1 MFKPVFLLSVA
12 GVALSA
18 CSMTS
23 TVAAPAPTVVAP
35 VAVVAP
41 PAPKPDIGTWGF
53 DVEGMDRSVLPGDD
67 WGQFANGTY
76 LKTLE
81 IPADRA
87 SYGMFTKLRDLSQAR
102 TREIIEAAA
111 ASGGAPGSEAQKV
124 GDYYA
129 SFMDEAAIEAL
140 GAAPLLADLA
150 KVTAIKTKS
159 QLARAFA
166 EEFKVNGP
174 TPFNGFINQDAKDPD
189 VYIPYLLQ
197 DGLGLPDRDYYLVD
211 KPSFVDARA
220 KYVSHI
226 AKMLVLAGTSE
237 ADAAAKAKSI
247 YDLEKRIAQ
256 VHWNRVDSRDSDK
269 TYNKWML
276 SEFGK
281 KAPGFDWKAF
291 FDQAGIGT
299 QAAMIVAQPSAFK
312 GIAGLVASQPLAVW
326 KDWLTYQT
334 ISDRAPLLPKAFVD
348 QNFAFKGTVLNGTPQ
363 LQPRWKRGSD
373 AVTGALGEALGQLYV
388 AKYFPTEAKSQADDL
403 VKNIIA
409 AMDDRLSKL
418 DWMADET
425 KVKAKAKLAAFT
437 PKIGYPATWRDY
449 SALNIVKGDAYG
461 NAKRAI
467 QFEYN
472 RNIAKLGAPIDRGE
486 WFMTPMTVNA
496 YANPGLNEIVF
507 PAAILQAPFFD
518 PKADPAVNY
527 GGIGAVIGHEII
539 HHFDDQGRK
548 YDATGKLT
556 EWWTPE
562 DVKRFT
568 ALTDKVVAQYAEY
581 EPLPGTKVNGG
592 LTLGEN
598 MADLAG
604 VTIALDAYR
613 KSLGGKE
620 APVIDGMTGEQRF
633 FLGFSQ
639 VWRQKY
645 RDASLQAQLAT
656 DPHTPGH
663 FRPYVVR
670 NLDAWYTAWG
680 AAAGQ
685 KLYLTPEQ
693 RIRVW

>member
-1 MFKPVFLLSVA
+1 MLKHILMLSA
-12 GVALSA
+12 ASIALSA
-18 CSMTS
+18 CSMTKMA
-23 TVAAPAPTVVAP
+23 AAPAPVAVAP
-35 VAVVAP
+35 VAEAAP
-41 PAPKPDIGTWGF
+41 PAPKPDIGAWGF
-53 DVEGMDRSVLPGDD
+53 DVDGMDRSVKTGDD
-67 WGQFANGTY
+67 WVQFANGTY

-81 IPADRA
+81 IPADR
-87 SYGMFTKLRDLSQAR
+87 SNYGMFTRLRDLSQSR

-124 GDYYA
+124 GDYYS

-140 GAAPLLADLA
+140 GSAPLMADLA
-150 KVTAIKTKS
+150 KVSAIKTKT
-159 QLARAFA
+159 QLARLFA
-166 EEFKVNGP
+166 DEFKVNGP
-174 TPFNGFINQDAKDPD
+174 TPFNGFINQDAKNPD
-189 VYIPYLLQ
+189 VYIVYLGQ
-197 DGLGLPDRDYYLVD
+197 DGLGLPDRDYYLVN
-211 KPSFVDARA
+211 KPSYVEARA
-220 KYVSHI
+220 KYVAHI
-226 AKMLVLAGTSE
+226 AKMLELAGTPT
-237 ADAAAKAKSI
+237 ADAASKAKGI
-247 YDLEKRIAQ
+247 YELERQIAM

-269 TYNKWML
+269 TYNKWAL
-276 SEFGK
+276 TEFAK
-281 KAPGFDWKAF
+281 NAPGFDWKAY
-291 FDQAGIGT
+291 FDAAGIGA
-299 QAAMIVAQPSAFK
+299 QPAIIVEQPSAFK
-312 GIAGLVASQPLAVW
+312 GIAALVASKPLSVW

-334 ISDRAPLLPKAFVD
+334 ISDRAALLPKAFVD
-348 QNFAFKGTVLNGTPQ
+348 ENFAFKGTALSGTPQ
-363 LQPRWKRGSD
+363 IQPRWKRGSD

-388 AKYFPTEAKSQADDL
+388 TKYFPPEAKSQADDL

-409 AMDDRLSKL
+409 AMDERLGKL
-418 DWMADET
+418 EWMADET

-437 PKIGYPATWRDY
+437 PKIGYPSAWRDY
-449 SALNIVKGDAYG
+449 SALTIVKADAYG
-461 NAKRAI
+461 NAKRAVL
-467 QFEYN
+467 FEYD
-472 RNIAKLGAPIDRGE
+472 RNIAKLGAPIDRAE

-527 GGIGAVIGHEII
+527 GGIGAVIGHEIS

-568 ALTDKVVAQYAEY
+568 ALTDKVVAQYGAY
-581 EPLPGTKVNGG
+581 EPLPGSKVNGG

-604 VTIALDAYR
+604 VTIALDAYH
-613 KSLGGKE
+613 KSLGGKD
-620 APVIDGMTGEQRF
+620 APVIDGLTGDQRF

-670 NLDAWYTAWG
+670 NLDAWYAAWG

-685 KLYLTPEQ
+685 KFYLPPEQ
-693 RIRVW
+693 RIKVW